1 VGADRLLRR
10 VRWISA
16 GLCVLQFTLYS
27 PPIGV
32 ELPFSR
38 WWGAV
43 PTAMLV
49 VVNLA
54 GSAHS
59 RFRGGPLRHW
69 GMVQLVWDCLITAV
83 IIGMFSFDDT
93 SALWALLIIPV
104 LEAATRGW
112 RARALVTF
120 GVLCVAYIAREIV
133 VRNVYPYNDVTPDS
147 ITYRLG
153 VLGLVAMT
161 AAGLAGRLTRQ
172 IAVTEQAQRQAEHL
186 RGVAIAA
193 RRMSSLDLPT
203 VVEEVTHAA
212 EELGFTSVG
221 LFSRDGSVPGTHAL
235 TVSDDGGGVAWFD
248 QAVVAGADVGYIVL
262 EPADEDAVRVA
273 GWRLEP
279 GEVVVAAPMTSPGTP
294 DVLLLGRHVSP
305 VPSGQ
310 GEGLALLA
318 TQANAALANARRY
331 DDGRAFEARLAHDA
345 THDPLTGLANRALL
359 ADRAVSA
366 LARSSRHH
374 QLVAV
379 IFIDLDGF
387 KEINDVLGHA
397 TGDALLRAVGNRL
410 VAHLRPEDTCAR
422 LGGDEFVVL
431 TGDQPDHSSVLAL
444 TTRLQSALH
453 EPFAVHDLTLDV
465 EASMGVAWAPHHA
478 EDIETLLHHADL
490 AMYAAKANREGVAIF
505 QSEFE
510 RQAPAQLTTLGDLR
524 RALDGGNQ
532 LTTVFQPI
540 IKVADGQLHS
550 VEALLRWAHPTRGD
564 VAPDEFIPIAEGTT
578 LIRDLTDWVIE
589 DALRSLRV
597 WRDEARDITVAVN
610 LAPRTLL
617 DPSLPNRIT
626 RLLGQHRID
635 PTHLRLE
642 LTERTLLADP
652 TRAITTMHRLTD
664 IGVHLSIDDFG
675 TGYFSMSHIK
685 QLPVDQIKIDRS
697 FVTDML
703 HSHHDRVMVR
713 SIIDLAHSLGL
724 QVVAEGVQDQD
735 TLDALRDLGADLA
748 QGFFIAHPLAANG
761 FGQWASAHHPSIPR
775 DAGARAPSVD

>member
-1 VGADRLLRR
+1 
-10 VRWISA
+10 
-16 GLCVLQFTLYS
+16 
-27 PPIGV
+27 
-32 ELPFSR
+32 
-38 WWGAV
+38 
-43 PTAMLV
+43 M
-49 VVNLA
+49 
-54 GSAHS
+54 
-59 RFRGGPLRHW
+59 
-69 GMVQLVWDCLITAV
+69 
-83 IIGMFSFDDT
+83 
-93 SALWALLIIPV
+93 
-104 LEAATRGW
+104 
-112 RARALVTF
+112 
-120 GVLCVAYIAREIV
+120 
-133 VRNVYPYNDVTPDS
+133 
-147 ITYRLG
+147 
-153 VLGLVAMT
+153 LGLVAMT

-235 TVSDDGGGVAWFD
+235 AVSDDGGGVAWFD

-262 EPADEDAVRVA
+262 ERPDDDAVRVA
-273 GWRLEP
+273 GWRLNP
-279 GEVVVAAPMTSPGTP
+279 GEVVVAAPMTSPGTA
-294 DVLLLGRHVSP
+294 DVLLLGRHPSP

-331 DDGRAFEARLAHDA
+331 EDGRAFEARLAHDA

-366 LARSSRHH
+366 LARSARHH

-444 TTRLQSALH
+444 TTRLQTALH

-524 RALDGGNQ
+524 RALDGGDQ
-532 LTTVFQPI
+532 LTTAFQPI
-540 IKVADGQLHS
+540 INVADGQLHS

-589 DALRSLRV
+589 
-597 WRDEARDITVAVN
+597 
-610 LAPRTLL
+610 
-617 DPSLPNRIT
+617 
-626 RLLGQHRID
+626 
-635 PTHLRLE
+635 
-642 LTERTLLADP
+642 
-652 TRAITTMHRLTD
+652 
-664 IGVHLSIDDFG
+664 
-675 TGYFSMSHIK
+675 
-685 QLPVDQIKIDRS
+685 
-697 FVTDML
+697 
-703 HSHHDRVMVR
+703 
-713 SIIDLAHSLGL
+713 
-724 QVVAEGVQDQD
+724 
-735 TLDALRDLGADLA
+735 
-748 QGFFIAHPLAANG
+748 
-761 FGQWASAHHPSIPR
+761 
-775 DAGARAPSVD
+775 